1 MNIQELA
8 TAMENDIPVK
18 VAIMNNMYLGMVR
31 QWQELFYNRRYS
43 YTNMKGQPD
52 FVKVAEAY
60 GAVGIEV
67 ERTADVKDAIM
78 SGAEER
84 QAGVHRLQG
93 QPGKRT
99 SSRWCRRARPS
110 TSSSKHRRVEVMSNG
125 NGIEQPH
132 TLSVLVANKPG
143 VLTHVSGL
151 FSRRGYNI
159 DSLTVGV
166 TENPDI
172 SRMTIVAHG
181 DEHVIE
187 QVTKQLNKLID
198 IIKVVEIAP
207 HGVRRPGAGAASR
220 YRLTPSNRSEI
231 IQIVDIF
238 RAKIID
244 VSAKSVV
251 IEITGGSDKI
261 DALEEMMRPF
271 GIKEMV
277 RTGKVALIRGG
288 RLTQFDK

>member
-1 MNIQELA
+1 MA
-8 TAMENDIPVK
+8 
-18 VAIMNNMYLGMVR
+18 
-31 QWQELFYNRRYS
+31 
-43 YTNMKGQPD
+43 
-52 FVKVAEAY
+52 
-60 GAVGIEV
+60 
-67 ERTADVKDAIM
+67 
-78 SGAEER
+78 
-84 QAGVHRLQG
+84 
-93 QPGKRT
+93 
-99 SSRWCRRARPS
+99 
-110 TSSSKHRRVEVMSNG
+110 NG
-125 NGIEQPH
+125 NGSGKFH

-172 SRMTIVAHG
+172 SRMTIVVHG

-198 IIKVVEIAP
+198 IIKVVEVTPAES
-207 HGVRRPGAGAASR
+207 VDRELALLKVAAKAKD
-220 YRLTPSNRSEI
+220 RSEV

-244 VSAKSVV
+244 VSAESII
-251 IEITGGSDKI
+251 IEITGSGDKI
-261 DALEEMMRPF
+261 NALEELMRPF

-277 RTGKVALIRGG
+277 RTGKVALVRGA
-288 RLTQFDK
+288 RATQFEK